1 MQPWVAISGLLL
13 LLTDAVVSYT
23 QVIGVVG
30 HSITLPCT
38 YSTAPGVTTMCWG
51 RGACPMSRCS
61 DEVVWTNGSHVTVRK
76 HPRYKL
82 KGNILRGNVSL
93 TIENVAQTD
102 RGLYC
107 CRVEH
112 RGWFNDMKRTLSLE
126 IKPALIPP
134 LSWFLTPA
142 EVTSVPT
149 SPSVFT
155 STSSTPAPTQNL
167 KPGRSTVYPET
178 TSSSARQTAGT
189 QPTGPR
195 ERSTRQP
202 TDSPLY
208 SCPTENANTSLKAID
223 ATLAVC
229 LRVSSQILTVP
240 VSAFSELKTQRSEEC
255 SSDGNGTVTQSSDG
269 LWHSNQTHV
278 LLAQN
283 PWTTTSKGLYIG
295 ICVTAVVLFAVLVV
309 VITKKY
315 FCVRNKL
322 EQLNMVCMN
331 DPRTGALQSAAEVGI
346 RAEDN
351 IYIIEDNV

>member
-1 MQPWVAISGLLL
+1 MCFLKAFSCHHSAVTIMQPWVAISGLLL

-23 QVIGVVG
+23 QVMGVVG

-126 IKPALIPP
+126 IKP
-134 LSWFLTPA
+134 
-142 EVTSVPT
+142 
-149 SPSVFT
+149 
-155 STSSTPAPTQNL
+155 
-167 KPGRSTVYPET
+167 
-178 TSSSARQTAGT
+178 
-189 QPTGPR
+189 
-195 ERSTRQP
+195 
-202 TDSPLY
+202 
-208 SCPTENANTSLKAID
+208 
-223 ATLAVC
+223 
-229 LRVSSQILTVP
+229 
-240 VSAFSELKTQRSEEC
+240 
-255 SSDGNGTVTQSSDG
+255 DGNGTVTQSSDG

-283 PWTTTSKGLYIG
+283 PWMTTSKGLYIG
-295 ICVTAVVLFAVLVV
+295 ICVTAVVLFTVLVV

-351 IYIIEDNV
+351 IYIIEDNVYVMD

>member
-1 MQPWVAISGLLL
+1 MTDPVRVKGEVANSELILVPRPSGEVHTYQSAFSVFQAVTIMQPWVAISGLLL

-126 IKPALIPP
+126 IKPA
-134 LSWFLTPA
+134 

-167 KPGRSTVYPET
+167 KP
-178 TSSSARQTAGT
+178 
-189 QPTGPR
+189 
-195 ERSTRQP
+195 
-202 TDSPLY
+202 
-208 SCPTENANTSLKAID
+208 
-223 ATLAVC
+223 
-229 LRVSSQILTVP
+229 
-240 VSAFSELKTQRSEEC
+240 
-255 SSDGNGTVTQSSDG
+255 DGNGTVTQSSDG

-351 IYIIEDNV
+351 IYIIEDNVYVMD

>member
-23 QVIGVVG
+23 QVIGMVG

-112 RGWFNDMKRTLSLE
+112 KGWFNDMKRTLSLE
-126 IKPALIPP
+126 IKPA
-134 LSWFLTPA
+134 

-149 SPSVFT
+149 SPRVFT

-167 KPGRSTVYPET
+167 KPET
-178 TSSSARQTAGT
+178 TSSSALQTAGT
-189 QPTGPR
+189 QPTGPGG
-195 ERSTRQP
+195 RSTRQP

-208 SCPTENANTSLKAID
+208 SCPT
-223 ATLAVC
+223 
-229 LRVSSQILTVP
+229 
-240 VSAFSELKTQRSEEC
+240 
-255 SSDGNGTVTQSSDG
+255 DGNGTVTQSSDG

-278 LLAQN
+278 SLAQN
-283 PWTTTSKGLYIG
+283 PWTTTSKELYIG
-295 ICVTAVVLFAVLVV
+295 ICVTAAVLFTVLVI

-331 DPRTGALQSAAEVGI
+331 DPRTGALQNAAEVGI

-351 IYIIEDNV
+351 IYIIEDNVYVMD

>member
-126 IKPALIPP
+126 IKPA
-134 LSWFLTPA
+134 

-167 KPGRSTVYPET
+167 KPET

-208 SCPTENANTSLKAID
+208 SCPT
-223 ATLAVC
+223 
-229 LRVSSQILTVP
+229 
-240 VSAFSELKTQRSEEC
+240 
-255 SSDGNGTVTQSSDG
+255 DGNGTVTQSSDG

-351 IYIIEDNV
+351 IYIIEDNVYVMD

>member
-23 QVIGVVG
+23 QVTGVVG
-30 HSITLPCT
+30 HSITLPGT

-76 HPRYKL
+76 HPCYKL

-112 RGWFNDMKRTLSLE
+112 EGWFNDMKRTLSLE
-126 IKPALIPP
+126 IKPA
-134 LSWFLTPA
+134 
-142 EVTSVPT
+142 EVTSVPS
-149 SPSVFT
+149 SPRVFT
-155 STSSTPAPTQNL
+155 STSATPAPTQNL
-167 KPGRSTVYPET
+167 KPET
-178 TSSSARQTAGT
+178 TSSSALQTAGT
-189 QPTGPR
+189 QPPGPR

-208 SCPTENANTSLKAID
+208 SCPT
-223 ATLAVC
+223 
-229 LRVSSQILTVP
+229 
-240 VSAFSELKTQRSEEC
+240 
-255 SSDGNGTVTQSSDG
+255 DGNGTVTQSSDG

-278 LLAQN
+278 SLAQN

-295 ICVTAVVLFAVLVV
+295 ICVTAAVLFTVLVI

-331 DPRTGALQSAAEVGI
+331 DPRTGALQSAAKVGI

-351 IYIIEDNV
+351 IYIIEDNVFVMD

>member
-1 MQPWVAISGLLL
+1 PWVAISGLLL
-13 LLTDAVVSYT
+13 LLRDAVVSYT

-38 YSTAPGVTTMCWG
+38 PGVTTMCWG

-76 HPRYKL
+76 HPCYKL
-82 KGNILRGNVSL
+82 KGSILRGNVSL

-112 RGWFNDMKRTLSLE
+112 KGWFNDMKRTLSLE
-126 IKPALIPP
+126 IKPA
-134 LSWFLTPA
+134 
-142 EVTSVPT
+142 EVTSVPR
-149 SPSVFT
+149 SPRVFT
-155 STSSTPAPTQNL
+155 STSSTPALTQNL
-167 KPGRSTVYPET
+167 KPET
-178 TSSSARQTAGT
+178 TSSSALQTAGT

-202 TDSPLY
+202 TGSPLY
-208 SCPTENANTSLKAID
+208 SCPT
-223 ATLAVC
+223 
-229 LRVSSQILTVP
+229 
-240 VSAFSELKTQRSEEC
+240 
-255 SSDGNGTVTQSSDG
+255 DGNGTVTQSSDG
-269 LWHSNQTHV
+269 LWHSNQTV
-278 LLAQN
+278 SLAQN

-295 ICVTAVVLFAVLVV
+295 ICVTAAVLFTMLVF

-315 FCVRNKL
+315 VCVRNKL
-322 EQLNMVCMN
+322 EQLNMACMN
-331 DPRTGALQSAAEVGI
+331 DPRTGALQSAAKVGI

-351 IYIIEDNV
+351 IYIIEDNVYVMD

>member
-1 MQPWVAISGLLL
+1 MEQAHVTDPVRVKGEVANSELILVPRPSGKAHTYQSAFSVFQAVTIMQPWVAISGLLL

-112 RGWFNDMKRTLSLE
+112 KGWFNDMKLTLSLE
-126 IKPALIPP
+126 IKP
-134 LSWFLTPA
+134 
-142 EVTSVPT
+142 
-149 SPSVFT
+149 
-155 STSSTPAPTQNL
+155 
-167 KPGRSTVYPET
+167 ET
-178 TSSSARQTAGT
+178 TSSSALQTAGT

-195 ERSTRQP
+195 ESSTRQP
-202 TDSPLY
+202 TNSPLY
-208 SCPTENANTSLKAID
+208 SCPT
-223 ATLAVC
+223 
-229 LRVSSQILTVP
+229 
-240 VSAFSELKTQRSEEC
+240 
-255 SSDGNGTVTQSSDG
+255 DGNDTVTQSSDG

-278 LLAQN
+278 SLAQN
-283 PWTTTSKGLYIG
+283 PWMTTSKGLYIG
-295 ICVTAVVLFAVLVV
+295 ICVTAVVLFTVLVI

-315 FCVRNKL
+315 FCIRNKL
-322 EQLNMVCMN
+322 EQLNMVSMN
-331 DPRTGALQSAAEVGI
+331 DPWTGALQSAAEVGI

-351 IYIIEDNV
+351 IYIIEDNVYVMD